1 MQQTGNGYKYTV
13 DECDV
18 SDKASL
24 EKFREKRAEWVKWF
38 GVDDANTIANQI
50 YSMMWDDAASR
61 ALVEAYRFSSKENPT
76 AHENEMLAELLYNG
90 YLANQMLAI
99 GKLMDKDSEVI
110 SLRRLF
116 DEISENRHLF
126 TRENFVSHD
135 GLPYDYAKVQEEE
148 LKRRIAENR
157 VNKIEWVEKEGPKA
171 YGTSQSMH
179 IQFDRISGIV
189 PENRCRKDL
198 VTEDIF
204 EQIERWFGDAVFG
217 KIRTYRN
224 KFIGH
229 AASQESRA
237 NIQYPHHD
245 DLMGT
250 HKIILQITRKIA
262 DILGTGIGNPVPM
275 AQYDVF
281 ENLDK
286 PLIPSAKMKEM
297 REWWHQH
304 CLERDRWYRG
314 SA

>member
-1 MQQTGNGYKYTV
+1 MQKTDTGYKYTI

-24 EKFREKRAEWVKWF
+24 KKFREKRAEWVKWF
-38 GVDDANTIANQI
+38 GVGDPNSIANQI
-50 YSMMWDDAASR
+50 YSMMWGDAAYRS
-61 ALVEAYRFSSKENPT
+61 LVEAYRFSSKENPT
-76 AHENEMLAELLYNG
+76 THENEMLAGLLYDG
-90 YLANQMLAI
+90 FLANQMLAI
-99 GKLMDKDSEVI
+99 GKLIDKASDVI

-116 DEISENRHLF
+116 DEIKENRRLF

-135 GLPYDYAKVQEEE
+135 GLPYDYAKDEQEHWE
-148 LKRRIAENR
+148 RFRAEYEPG
-157 VNKIEWVEKEGPKA
+157 KIVSGPMPPYA
-171 YGTSQSMH
+171 ISQSMH
-179 IQFDRISGIV
+179 IQFDKISSIA
-189 PENRCRKDL
+189 PNNRCRKDL
-198 VTEDIF
+198 IDEDIF
-204 EQIERWFGDAVFG
+204 KEIERCFGDLAFG
-217 KIRTYRN
+217 KIKIYRN

-229 AASQESRA
+229 AASQKSRRKV
-237 NIQYPHHD
+237 QYPHHD
-245 DLMGT
+245 DLSRA

-262 DILGTGIGNPVPM
+262 NILGTGIGNPVPI

-304 CLERDRWYRG
+304 CLERERWYRG